1 MNKATATLIGLI
13 FTDGCLSP
21 KGVNSWRFYF
31 SNKSQRLVSIFK
43 DSMMQEFALPED
55 RIRMDMTSDG
65 LYRAIVD
72 SKEAGTLLTSKFG
85 TFRTLKYKNGKL
97 PETKLPIEELVQH
110 KVVPE
115 FLRAAFSCDGGV
127 SLYVA
132 RRKAKTKDAV
142 WLIRGVYLACA
153 HPKLRKEYIILLKS
167 LGITACDAGDGKVK
181 IRDKENIEKF
191 HQLVGFIDGV
201 HITHTSRFWPNIE
214 KQKLLE
220 KMVDSYHD
228 PKATYLL
235 QQFALR

>member
-1 MNKATATLIGLI
+1 MNKTTATLIGLI

-43 DSMMQEFALPED
+43 ESMMQEFALPED

-72 SKEAGTLLTSKFG
+72 SKEAGQLFTERFG
-85 TFRTLKYKNGKL
+85 TFRTLRYKSGKL
-97 PETKLPIEELVQH
+97 PKTRLPIEELIGH
-110 KVVPE
+110 NVVKE
-115 FLRAAFSCDGGV
+115 FLQAAFSCDGGV

-132 RRKAKTKDAV
+132 RRKTKTNDAV

-153 HPKLRKEYIILLKS
+153 HPKLRTEYIILLKS

-181 IRDKENIEKF
+181 IRDKENMEKF
-191 HQLVGFIDGV
+191 YRLVGFIDGV

-220 KMVDSYHD
+220 KMIDSYHN
-228 PKATYLL
+228 PAETYLL
-235 QQFALR
+235 QQFTLR